1 MQAERQMKF
10 GAWLRRAWYAAV
22 RTAEAMEQGP
32 VGELFDRVDRLERDV
47 AALKTGD
54 RACLAA
60 IADIADVGRARAPS
74 HT

>member
-1 MQAERQMKF
+1 
-10 GAWLRRAWYAAV
+10 
-22 RTAEAMEQGP
+22 
-32 VGELFDRVDRLERDV
+32 V